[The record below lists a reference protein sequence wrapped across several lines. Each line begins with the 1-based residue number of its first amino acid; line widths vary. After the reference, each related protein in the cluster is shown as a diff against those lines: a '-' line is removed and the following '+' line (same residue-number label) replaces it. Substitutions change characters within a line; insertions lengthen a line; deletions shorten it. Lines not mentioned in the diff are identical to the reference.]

1 MEIILDETDKRRYAI
16 YIGFEEIGAMQI
28 CIQKRYRLPIR

>member
-1 MEIILDETDKRRYAI
+1 MEIILDGDVYKRQTI
-16 YIGFEEIGAMQI
+16 YNGFEEIGSMQI

>member
-1 MEIILDETDKRRYAI
+1 MEIILDENAKKRETI
-16 YIGFEEIGAMQI
+16 YNGFEEIGAMQI